1 MVKANDWFYNGE
13 PDLPSG
19 DEPHLVRRHY
29 TFYLI
34 MGLDLLIFCEGFLYL
49 YSWGLLVCHFSF
61 HVSHKNTSLFPI
73 LGEKKILGI
82 SYNNI
87 GVNSPRH
94 AILNVYTACEAKTNI
109 TERRIDQ
116 TAVTVGH
123 FKTPLSEINRTS
135 RQKIS
140 KNIEDMNNTINQ
152 LDLIRHLWTYIE
164 LLSLKHNNRM
174 HFFSNCLWEIHRNRL
189 HSRAQNRPQNI

>member
-1 MVKANDWFYNGE
+1 M
-13 PDLPSG
+13 
-19 DEPHLVRRHY
+19 
-29 TFYLI
+29 
-34 MGLDLLIFCEGFLYL
+34 
-49 YSWGLLVCHFSF
+49 
-61 HVSHKNTSLFPI
+61 FPI

-82 SYNNI
+82 FYNNI

-94 AILNVYTACEAKTNI
+94 AILNVYTAREAKTNI

-116 TAVTVGH
+116 TAVIVGH

-152 LDLIRHLWTYIE
+152 LDLIRHLWTFIE
-164 LLSLKHNNRM
+164 LLSLNHNNRM
-174 HFFSNCLWEIHRNRL
+174 HFLSNCL
-189 HSRAQNRPQNI
+189 